1 MPTLSIIIPVYNAAQ
16 YIERCLLSVE
26 RQSLRNM
33 EVVIVDDHGHDESI
47 SIAKALAAQS
57 ERKDIKYIFTA
68 TEQNGG
74 PGAARN
80 VGLKTAHGEY
90 IAFLDADDIAEPQMY
105 QMLYDNAKANDADLS
120 YCNAICDDGIV
131 ENVSERLVVENVSE
145 RSVVENVSERL
156 VVENVSERSVKPR
169 SRQEQTKRADSK
181 VLRNPQVA
189 NVEIS
194 RQERSYL
201 LRHYVAY
208 LWTYIYSRE
217 MLEKYD
223 IMFPDARSSED
234 SAFIGCCL
242 LLACKVVGID
252 DALYHYMVYSD
263 SLSHTRKW
271 RGREKRKAFSCLF
284 RKARETGQ
292 LRAFFPELIFIY
304 IKKTILSPILEYIK

>member
-120 YCNAICDDGIV
+120 YCNAICDDGI
-131 ENVSERLVVENVSE
+131 
-145 RSVVENVSERL
+145 VENVSERL